1 MKTNNLWRL
10 LAHKHWITLIVLNN
24 EIRLCARCTGY
35 IIGFSTLST
44 LFTISG
50 LDFLSSLDITLQLIL
65 CSIFSIPLAF
75 DWITQ
80 TWELRKS
87 NNKLRF
93 FTGFILSFGVSF
105 LSLSNAS
112 FQIKIILSIS
122 LSVGIIILGLI
133 GKKLHNYNQQI

>member
-35 IIGFSTLST
+35 IIGFSTLSA
-44 LFTISG
+44 LFTISS

-65 CSIFSIPLAF
+65 CSIFSIPLAL

-105 LSLSNAS
+105 LSLSNTS

-133 GKKLHNYNQQI
+133 GKRLRNYNQLI